1 MYMKKLTL
9 FFLLTFSAAVMFA
22 QDLPATQVPAPVAS
36 ALTKAYPKAEH
47 TKWKLKDDVYHAD
60 FKIAKD
66 KYDVWFDKAGTI
78 TKRKY
83 EISNKDLPAA
93 VQATLT
99 KEYSAYTVHDAEKTE
114 AKGVS
119 TYKVEL
125 KKAGEE
131 RKITFGEDGKVV
143 EKKKDGKE

>member
-1 MYMKKLTL
+1 MYMKKSTL
-9 FFLLTFSAAVMFA
+9 LLLLALSAATVFA
-22 QDLPATQVPAPVAS
+22 QDLPATQVPAPVTS
-36 ALTKAYPKAEH
+36 ALTKTYPKAEH

-83 EISNKDLPAA
+83 EISSKELPAA

-99 KEYSAYTVHDAEKTE
+99 KEYSGYTVHDVVKTE
-114 AKGVS
+114 AKGKS

-125 KKAGEE
+125 KKTGEE
-131 RKITFGEDGKVV
+131 RKLTFGEDGKIV
-143 EKKKDGKE
+143 EKKDKED